1 MCFYTTVKSS
11 PLVAHINMIC
21 YKVLDEN
28 MCSWIRGFEYTINK
42 VYKTELGVLYDSD
55 YPIDICFTSL
65 NKRIY
70 SKNAYCI
77 SKGFHFYQ
85 RNTKQIS
92 RIYKARYTRIP
103 CIYKCII
110 PKGSLYYKNQWGE
123 YVSDQIMI
131 KEKVNFK

>member
-1 MCFYTTVKSS
+1 MCFYTTVESS
-11 PLVAHINMIC
+11 PLVAHRDMIC
-21 YKVLDEN
+21 YKVLDED
-28 MCSWIRGFEYTINK
+28 MRSWIRGFEYSINK
-42 VYKTELGVLYDSD
+42 VYRTELGTLCDNSLSGNIY
-55 YPIDICFTSL
+55 FTSL
-65 NKRIY
+65 GKRIY
-70 SKNAYCI
+70 SKNVYCI
-77 SKGFHFYQ
+77 FQGFHSYQ

-110 PKGSLYYKNQWGE
+110 PKGSLYYRNQFGE